1 MTGKKQPK
9 RNWFIVKLL
18 SILFILPLFTLGQD
32 KIKFIASGLTCS
44 MCSKSVHQ
52 SLSKDKSILKINPN
66 LQTQEWNL
74 EYLKNEF
81 KLETLKKRVED
92 AGFSLERAWLNG
104 ALVYEKKKKWSLKRI
119 FVI

>member
-1 MTGKKQPK
+1 LGYNNNGYPYYYTKLYIIK
-9 RNWFIVKLL
+9 KLL

-74 EYLKNEF
+74 EYPKNEF

-92 AGFSLERAWLNG
+92 AGFSVSKVWLNDK
-104 ALVYEKKKKWSLKRI
+104 LIFTNKKK
-119 FVI
+119 